1 MICKGLIKESI
12 ENAQK
17 LIPSIGTENNPLILG
32 NVAFWIDD
40 NKTSG
45 ISFDTSV
52 YSWDIPA
59 WTNDVMYWIRTGK

>member
-32 NVAFWIDD
+32 NTAFWMDGDTIKFDID
-40 NKTSG
+40 
-45 ISFDTSV
+45 V
-52 YSWDIPA
+52 MAWDIPA

>member
-32 NVAFWIDD
+32 NAAFWMDEDKIKFDID
-40 NKTSG
+40 
-45 ISFDTSV
+45 IMA
-52 YSWDIPA
+52 WDIPA
-59 WTNDVMYWIRTGK
+59 WTNDVMYWIRLEK

>member
-32 NVAFWIDD
+32 NTAFWMDEDKIKFDID
-40 NKTSG
+40 
-45 ISFDTSV
+45 V
-52 YSWDIPA
+52 MAWDIPA